1 MVGALI
7 PLAVLA
13 LVIFA
18 IRRARREPSPLPTG
32 QQVRWFFLYVVL
44 LVAVLVAAAGL
55 AGSIGPIVDGAT
67 LVAED
72 SDQAAL
78 NLAMLLLGVPLA
90 VVLGLSTRRRLAVD
104 RTELQSFGWTLFVTV
119 GTVAPLVV
127 AMVGGYRTLLSVVGA
142 EDYDGFA
149 LAQLVVWGATWY
161 VVRRTDRALTHAD
174 PTALRHVT
182 PALIGLG
189 VSAVALGQLV
199 SGLVQRAFDAGA
211 DAVVV
216 PSASSLHR
224 GLALLVV
231 GGAVWVSEWLR
242 SLNREPGSEAWRF
255 VVVLFGVTGGLI
267 AAVTSAAIIGYQVA
281 VWLIGS
287 PSSDVA
293 RTHFESLP
301 DAVGGLCAGGLVW
314 WYHRTTLKERSGASR
329 AEVDRTYEHLMAAGG
344 LGAAAFGV
352 VILIVAIIEA
362 STGTRLLRGDS
373 AVNTLLLACTLLV
386 VGVPVWYAYWRS
398 TLHRAAPEE
407 RNSITRR
414 VYLISLLGVGGLVA
428 LGTAIGTVYVILR
441 DLIDGRLDSSTVRAV
456 RYPLAVLLTSGGVA
470 GYHFAVFRG
479 EHPGGSAEISVEPDA
494 RTTVHRV
501 VVAGPSNPT
510 LEATLRAVPGVELE
524 WVVGGQGSWPVDD
537 VVGRVSRIVRAGG
550 DATVVLTATGVVV
563 GRM

>member
-18 IRRARREPSPLPTG
+18 VRRARREQSPLSTG
-32 QQVRWFFLYVVL
+32 QQVRFFFLYLSL

-55 AGSIGPIVDGAT
+55 AGSIGPVVDGAA
-67 LVAED
+67 LVADD

-90 VVLGLSTRRRLAVD
+90 VVLGLSTRRRLASD
-104 RTELQSFGWTLFVTV
+104 RTELQSFGWSLFVTV
-119 GTVAPLVV
+119 GTVVPLVV
-127 AMVGGYRTLLSVVGA
+127 AMVGGYRTLLAVVRA

-161 VVRRTDRALTHAD
+161 GVRRTDRALTHAA

-211 DAVVV
+211 GAVVV
-216 PSASSLHR
+216 PGASSLHR
-224 GLALLVV
+224 GLALLAV
-231 GGAVWVSEWLR
+231 GGAVWVLEWLR
-242 SLNREPGSEAWRF
+242 GLNREPGSEAWRF
-255 VVVLFGVTGGLI
+255 AVVLFGVAGGLI
-267 AAVTSAAIIGYQVA
+267 TAITSTAIVGYQVV
-281 VWLIGS
+281 VWLVGS

-293 RTHFESLP
+293 RTHFRSMP

-314 WYHRTTLKERSGASR
+314 WYHRTTLKERPGGSR

-344 LGAAAFGV
+344 LGATSFGV

-362 STGTRLLRGDS
+362 STGARLLRGDS
-373 AVNTLLLACTLLV
+373 AINTLLLACTLLV
-386 VGVPVWYAYWRS
+386 VGVPVWFAYWRS
-398 TLHRAAPEE
+398 TLRRRAAEE

-414 VYLISLLGVGGLVA
+414 VYLVTLLGVGGLVA

-441 DLIDGRLDSSTVRAV
+441 DMIDGRLDSSTLRAV
-456 RYPLAVLLTSGGVA
+456 RYPLAVLVTSGGVA
-470 GYHFAVFRG
+470 GYHFAIFRG
-479 EHPGGSAEISVEPDA
+479 EHPGSSGDTSLESGA
-494 RTTVHRV
+494 RTGPHRV

-524 WVVGGQGSWPVDD
+524 WVVAGDGSWPVDD

-550 DATVVLTATGVVV
+550 DAAVVLTSSGVVV